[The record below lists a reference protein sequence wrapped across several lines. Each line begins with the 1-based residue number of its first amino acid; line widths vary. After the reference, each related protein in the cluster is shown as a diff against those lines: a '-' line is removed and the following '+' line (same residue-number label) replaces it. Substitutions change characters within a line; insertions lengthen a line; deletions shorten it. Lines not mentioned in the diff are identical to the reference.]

1 MRPEMTKGVD
11 LLRDL
16 ITKTSEEIMTTLYK
30 PTVFAVDG
38 LLAQGLFILA
48 GSPKVGKS
56 WLALELCLAV
66 AKGEKLFERET
77 SQGSVLYFCL
87 EDSYTRIQSRLY
99 ELTDEPTDKLFFSLK
114 ADTIGS
120 GLEEQIVKFKS
131 EHDDLRLI
139 VIDTLQMVRNETE
152 SSYGSDYA
160 EIVPLKALAE
170 QLGITIVLVH
180 HLRKAADSDPFNMI
194 SGSTGL
200 SGATDG
206 QLVLKKDKRC
216 GGQAVLYVTGRDIED
231 QELSLTRQG
240 ARWVPTDEHKEKPP
254 DLFPFAVHDL
264 MTELVSFKGS
274 ATELCGLLKDRFG
287 GEYFANRLTRDLFR
301 KAYELRDLGVTFEP
315 KRSNG
320 QRLLLLRY
328 DKGSDSSDSKMLM
341 PEQQQTADPVVTAE
355 SIECSENVENTLSAI
370 ESSSSDSEN
379 STDPVSTS
387 AVPAEGVTDPEYVL
401 IEGKKVPVVRFSV
414 DDIINRSAAKIRAQI
429 YRERGILVPEFR
441 NET

>member
-1 MRPEMTKGVD
+1 M
-11 LLRDL
+11 
-16 ITKTSEEIMTTLYK
+16 STLYK
-30 PTVFAVDG
+30 PTVFAVEG

-66 AKGEKLFERET
+66 AKGEKLFDRNT
-77 SQGSVLYFCL
+77 TQGSALYFCL
-87 EDSYTRIQSRLY
+87 EDSYPRIQSRLY
-99 ELTDEPTDKLFFSLK
+99 ELTDEPSDKLYFSLK

-120 GLEEQIVKFKS
+120 GLEEQIIKFKS
-131 EHDDLRLI
+131 EHDNLRLV

-206 QLVLKKDKRC
+206 QLVLKKDRRC
-216 GGQAVLYVTGRDIED
+216 GGQAVLYATGRDIED
-231 QELSLTRQG
+231 RELSLTRQG
-240 ARWVPTDEHKEKPP
+240 ARWVLSDEHKDKPP

-264 MTELVSFKGS
+264 MTELCSFKGS

-301 KAYELRDLGVTFEP
+301 KTYELRDLGMTFEL

-328 DKGSDSSDSKMLM
+328 DKNSDSSDSKNLM
-341 PEQQQTADPVVTAE
+341 PKQPQTADPTVTAE
-355 SIECSENVENTLSAI
+355 SIECSESIENALSEVEVC
-370 ESSSSDSEN
+370 SSDSEN

-387 AVPAEGVTDPEYVL
+387 AVPAEGDADPEYVL
-401 IEGKKVPVVRFSV
+401 IEGKKVPIVRFSF

-429 YRERGILVPEFR
+429 FKERGILVPEFR

>member
-1 MRPEMTKGVD
+1 M
-11 LLRDL
+11 RDL

-66 AKGEKLFERET
+66 AKGEKIFERET

-87 EDSYTRIQSRLY
+87 EDSYPRIQSRLY

-114 ADTIGS
+114 ADSIGN

-216 GGQAVLYVTGRDIED
+216 GGQAVLYVTGRDVED
-231 QELSLTRQG
+231 QELSLTKCG
-240 ARWVPTDEHKEKPP
+240 ARWVLADEHEDKPP
-254 DLFPFAVHDL
+254 DLFSFAVHDL
-264 MTELVSFKGS
+264 MAELVSFKGS
-274 ATELCGLLKDRFG
+274 ATVLCGLLKDKFG

-301 KAYELRDLGVTFEP
+301 HAYELRDLGVTFEP

-320 QRLLLLRY
+320 QRLLLLHY
-328 DKGSDSSDSKMLM
+328 DKNSDSSDGKMLM
-341 PEQQQTADPVVTAE
+341 PEQQQTADPAVTAE
-355 SIECSENVENTLSAI
+355 SVECSGSSDNTLSAI

-379 STDPVSTS
+379 PTDPAPTS

-429 YRERGILVPEFR
+429 YRERGILVPKFK

>member
-1 MRPEMTKGVD
+1 
-11 LLRDL
+11 
-16 ITKTSEEIMTTLYK
+16 MTTLYK
-30 PTVFAVDG
+30 PTVFVVDG

-66 AKGEKLFERET
+66 AKGEKIFDRET

-87 EDSYTRIQSRLY
+87 EDSYPRIQSRLY
-99 ELTDEPTDKLFFSLK
+99 ELTDEPSDKLFFALK
-114 ADTIGS
+114 ADTIGN
-120 GLEEQIVKFKS
+120 GLEEQIVKLKS
-131 EHDDLRLI
+131 EHDDLRLV

-152 SSYGSDYA
+152 SGYGSDYA

-206 QLVLKKDKRC
+206 QLVLKKDRRC
-216 GGQAVLYVTGRDIED
+216 GGQAVLYVTGRDVED
-231 QELSLTRQG
+231 QELSLTKCG
-240 ARWVPTDEHKEKPP
+240 ARWVLADEHEDKPP

-274 ATELCGLLKDRFG
+274 ATELCSLLKDRFG

-301 KAYELRDLGVTFEP
+301 HAYELRDLGVSFES

-328 DKGSDSSDSKMLM
+328 NKNSDSSDGKNLM
-341 PEQQQTADPVVTAE
+341 PEQPQTTDPTVTVE
-355 SIECSENVENTLSAI
+355 IINCSENVENTLSEV
-370 ESSSSDSEN
+370 ESVNSDSEN
-379 STDPVSTS
+379 STDPVPTS
-387 AVPAEGVTDPEYVL
+387 AVSAEGVTDPEYVL
-401 IEGKKVPVVRFSV
+401 IEGKEVPVVRFSV

-441 NET
+441 IET

>member
-1 MRPEMTKGVD
+1 
-11 LLRDL
+11 
-16 ITKTSEEIMTTLYK
+16 MTTLYK

-66 AKGEKLFERET
+66 AKGVKLFERET
-77 SQGSVLYFCL
+77 SQGSALYLCL
-87 EDSYTRIQSRLY
+87 EDSYPRIQSRLY

-152 SSYGSDYA
+152 SSYGNDYA

-180 HLRKAADSDPFNMI
+180 HLRKAANSDPFNMI

-216 GGQAVLYVTGRDIED
+216 GGQAVLYATGRDIED

-240 ARWVPTDEHKEKPP
+240 ARWVLTDEHKDKPP

-264 MTELVSFKGS
+264 MTELCSFKGS
-274 ATELCGLLKDRFG
+274 ATELCGMLKDRFG

-328 DKGSDSSDSKMLM
+328 DKKSDSSDGKNLM
-341 PEQQQTADPVVTAE
+341 PEQPQTTDPTVTVE
-355 SIECSENVENTLSAI
+355 IINCSENVENTLSEV
-370 ESSSSDSEN
+370 ESVNSDSEN

-387 AVPAEGVTDPEYVL
+387 AVPAEGAADPEYVL
-401 IEGKKVPVVRFSV
+401 IDGKKVPVVRFSV
-414 DDIINRSAAKIRAQI
+414 DDVINRSAAKIRAQI

-441 NET
+441 SET

>member
-1 MRPEMTKGVD
+1 M
-11 LLRDL
+11 RDL

-30 PTVFAVDG
+30 PTVFTVEG

-56 WLALELCLAV
+56 WLALDLCLAV
-66 AKGEKLFERET
+66 AKGEKIFDRET

-87 EDSYTRIQSRLY
+87 EDSYPRIQSRLY

-152 SSYGSDYA
+152 SGYGSDYA

-216 GGQAVLYVTGRDIED
+216 GGQAVLYATGRDIED

-240 ARWVPTDEHKEKPP
+240 ARWVPADEHKEKPP

-264 MTELVSFKGS
+264 MTGLCSFKGS
-274 ATELCGLLKDRFG
+274 ATELCGLLKERYG

-328 DKGSDSSDSKMLM
+328 DKKSDSSDGKNLM
-341 PEQQQTADPVVTAE
+341 PEQPQTADPAVTAE
-355 SIECSENVENTLSAI
+355 SVDCSGISENTLSAI
-370 ESSSSDSEN
+370 ESSSSDSE
-379 STDPVSTS
+379 SPTDPAPSS
-387 AVPAEGVTDPEYVL
+387 AVPAEGAADPEYLL
-401 IEGKKVPVVRFSV
+401 IYGKKVPVVRFSV
-414 DDIINRSAAKIRAQI
+414 DDIINRSAAKIRAQV
-429 YRERGILVPEFR
+429 YRERGILVPEIR